1 MFCCFVHSSP
11 HFTTALVRLTK
22 FSVWIPEAAVIPRG
36 VVLPSRGVS
45 FPVGVCP
52 LAVSFPVG
60 VCPLAV
66 SFPVGVCPLAVSF
79 PVGCLSCFCVLPSR
93 GVSSCCVLPSRGVSS
108 CCVLPS
114 RGVSFPVGVCPSQSG
129 CVLSSRCVSSCCV
142 LPSRVCVLLLCPSQS
157 GVCPLAVSF
166 PVGLCPLAV
175 SFPVGCVSSCCVLP
189 SRFVSSCCVLP
200 SRVCVLIAVS
210 FPVGRTESPRK
221 FTFCPPTAARHSGR
235 ESAPRSV
242 HRAARSSSTVRAA
255 WRSQHLLHTV

>member
-11 HFTTALVRLTK
+11 HFTTALGQVDQVLRLDPRSSSDPAGCCPSQ
-22 FSVWIPEAAVIPRG
+22 SVC
-36 VVLPSRGVS
+36 VLPGRGVS
-45 FPVGVCP
+45 SCCVLPGRGV
-52 LAVSFPVG
+52 S
-60 VCPLAV
+60 
-66 SFPVGVCPLAVSF
+66 
-79 PVGCLSCFCVLPSR
+79 SCCVLPSR

-166 PVGLCPLAV
+166 PVSLCPLAV

-189 SRFVSSCCVLP
+189 SRAHRKSPQIHILP
-200 SRVCVLIAVS
+200 SNRRPTLRPGVS
-210 FPVGRTESPRK
+210 T
-221 FTFCPPTAARHSGR
+221 
-235 ESAPRSV
+235 RSV
-242 HRAARSSSTVRAA
+242 HRAAPSSSTVRAA